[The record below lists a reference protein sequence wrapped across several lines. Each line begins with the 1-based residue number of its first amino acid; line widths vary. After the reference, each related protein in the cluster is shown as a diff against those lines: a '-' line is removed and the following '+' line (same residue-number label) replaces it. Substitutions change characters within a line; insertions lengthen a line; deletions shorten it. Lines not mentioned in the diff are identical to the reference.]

1 MGPLT
6 AGFERWANL
15 PPSQSN
21 LQSFGHASVLEDGRL
36 EIKLMNIDGSV
47 MYEKTLSPPVS
58 DPASG
63 NAGGSSAAT
72 AKSFMWFVFL
82 VVMATGA
89 I

>member
-1 MGPLT
+1 MVDAAHHLAARPVI
-6 AGFERWANL
+6 
-15 PPSQSN
+15 
-21 LQSFGHASVLEDGRL
+21 FGDAQRVPAL

-58 DPASG
+58 SPASG